1 MKEETMAMDPK
12 LMKML
17 EEEYEAL
24 YMKTKNPCTSSRERE
39 VMFRLIEGH
48 LFGLA

>member
-24 YMKTKNPCTSSRERE
+24 YKIGRAH
-39 VMFRLIEGH
+39 V
-48 LFGLA
+48 